1 MEQIQ
6 KHGKLLWLL
15 AVPLGLGVLSA
26 LNFTLGFG
34 VFFVLSLLL
43 LISLI
48 IPLKKLGI
56 NSRGIALGSFVLG
69 MIACGIFFKDEDT
82 LRLEALK
89 AENPVAYLAEL
100 KTEKPDLWL
109 KEARV
114 LSPDAY
120 LESLEASDPLKWIDE
135 LKVMKPDVYAA
146 RETELEGKRAG
157 FEAQAAQDRLAE
169 IERLQAAALAIP
181 ASDFAAN
188 IAAYKALSKLDPEN
202 QSYKDK
208 IATYEAKQKDAKSQ
222 AARCGS
228 SNYSDAFVY
237 GKEYVKLN
245 LKAPSTAKFGS
256 YGNSNVQHY
265 TGCKFVVTGYVD
277 SQNSFGAMLR
287 SNYSVTLIPTGL
299 GWTLEDISIQ

>member
-26 LNFTLGFG
+26 LNFTLGSG
-34 VFFVLSLLL
+34 IFFVLSLLL
-43 LISLI
+43 LISII
-48 IPLKKLGI
+48 IPLKKLSI

-120 LESLEASDPLKWIDE
+120 LESLEASNPLKWIDE
-135 LKVMKPDVYAA
+135 LKVMKPDLYAA
-146 RETELEGKRAG
+146 RETELVGMRAG
-157 FEAQAAQDRLAE
+157 LEAQATQDRLAE

-188 IAAYKALSKLDPEN
+188 ITAYTELSKLDHEN

-208 IATYEAKQKDAKSQ
+208 IATYERKQSDARSQ

-237 GKEYVKLN
+237 GKEYVKQN

-256 YGNSNVQHY
+256 YGNSSVQHY

-287 SNYSVTLIPTGL
+287 SNYSVTLTPSGL
-299 GWTLEDISIQ
+299 GWTLENISIE